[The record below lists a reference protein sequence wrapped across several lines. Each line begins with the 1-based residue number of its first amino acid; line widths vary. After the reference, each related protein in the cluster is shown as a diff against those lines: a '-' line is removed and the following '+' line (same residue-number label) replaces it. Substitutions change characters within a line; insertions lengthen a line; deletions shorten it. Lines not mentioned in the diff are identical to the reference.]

1 MIYNKIIVIV
11 MTISKSNIITIVIT
25 IALFIAVSPVVKQNQ
40 NIS

>member
-25 IALFIAVSPVVKQNQ
+25 IALFIAVSPVIKQNQ